1 MHNLY
6 FNHHLY
12 RIIYLIYMPMIAL
25 LKNKVYT
32 HRIFYIFYFFTK
44 ALSYE
49 RTHKHF
55 RFIAEQTIRVSNV
68 QIPL

>member
-1 MHNLY
+1 
-6 FNHHLY
+6 
-12 RIIYLIYMPMIAL
+12 MPMIAL
-25 LKNKVYT
+25 YKKQSLIRT
-32 HRIFYIFYFFTK
+32 EFFIFYFFTK

-49 RTHKHF
+49 CTHKHF

>member
-1 MHNLY
+1 
-6 FNHHLY
+6 
-12 RIIYLIYMPMIAL
+12 MPMIAL
-25 LKNKVYT
+25 YKKQSLYAQNFLY
-32 HRIFYIFYFFTK
+32 FYFFTK

-49 RTHKHF
+49 CTHKHF